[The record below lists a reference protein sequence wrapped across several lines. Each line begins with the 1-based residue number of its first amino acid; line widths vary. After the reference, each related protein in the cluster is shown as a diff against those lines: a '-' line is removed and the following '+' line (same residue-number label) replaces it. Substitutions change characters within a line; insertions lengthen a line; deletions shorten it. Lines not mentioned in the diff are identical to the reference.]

1 MFLPYI
7 KKLFKKLS
15 QGWLFIF
22 GTGMGISLVMGFFYM
37 SQPEFIKA
45 LDNKVYD
52 TLVQNTYSNRTTGI
66 PVVVDIDEKA
76 LAKFGQFPWPRYRVA
91 LLLAGI
97 SEYGA
102 MSAGLDILFA
112 EPDRTSPISLQHS
125 VKRDLLIDIGF
136 TGIPDALMDNDK
148 VLSGVL
154 GSGPYVLGYFFNFM
168 PVETPHEG
176 CILHPLR
183 ANTIRVDNA
192 PASVVNNL
200 FVATE
205 AVCNLPV
212 LAGAAHYSGFY
223 NTDPDPDGI
232 VRRTPMTIYWNEN
245 FYPSLSLATLME
257 GFQVKQNIFKLN
269 RLGAESMRF
278 NPSGNPMK
286 VLSDLMQ
293 NRHFVDE
300 FGGSD
305 IQGVLASGK
314 VKTLKDLYDR
324 LAEMG
329 SPSANII
336 HFLMGQTVIPLDSK
350 AQLLLNWRGKGKTF
364 EYISAADILE
374 KKLPKDYLKG
384 KIVFVGTSAAGLK
397 DIRATPLD
405 KIYPGVE
412 AHATAVDNV
421 LTNDI
426 VSRPEW
432 VPGFEMIMIVV
443 LGVLSTCSLTW
454 AKAIWSLVPLAGIGF
469 GMWFGA
475 EWFIVEKKVYIS
487 PLIPLLTLGTNFTML
502 TLLKF
507 MREEGHK
514 KFLHDTFQS
523 YLSPELI
530 ENMIKNNEMPELG
543 GEARIC
549 TAYFTD
555 IQGFSSFSEILTA
568 HQLVELLNEYLSAM
582 TDILIG
588 DKGTLDKYEGD
599 AIIAFF
605 GAPLDVPDHAVR
617 ACRVA
622 VAMQQTLLGLRA
634 KWSQEKV
641 DPAAPSRNTKNLPP
655 EQWPPDSKWPLLVH
669 EMKMR
674 IGINSGEIVVGN
686 MGSSM
691 RMNYTMMG
699 DPVNLS
705 ARLEA
710 AAKQYGVY
718 TMMSEFTLDLEYEV
732 EEGVVHKVRDM
743 VEVRFL
749 DNIQVVGKEQPVKV
763 FELCALKDGLAEKE
777 KQLFAIFNKGMEH
790 YLATEW
796 DEAMACFR
804 EAMPLERVPDGKTT
818 PSEVFLKRCEVFK
831 EHPPVAA
838 GAKWDGVFRLTKK

>member
-1 MFLPYI
+1 MIPRYI

-15 QGWLFIF
+15 QGWVFIF
-22 GTGMGISLVMGFFYM
+22 GTGMCISLLMGFFYVV
-37 SQPEFIKA
+37 QPEFIKA

-52 TLVQNTYSNRTTGI
+52 TLVQSTYSHRTTGI
-66 PVVVDIDEKA
+66 PVIVDIDEKA

-91 LLLAGI
+91 LLLA
-97 SEYGA
+97 SLREYGA

-112 EPDRTSPISLQHS
+112 EPDRTSPISLQRS

-136 TGIPDALMDNDK
+136 TGIPAALMDNDE
-148 VLSGVL
+148 VLAGVL
-154 GSGPYVLGYFFNFM
+154 GSGPYVLGYFFNFE
-168 PVETPHEG
+168 PVEIPREG
-176 CILHPLR
+176 CVLHTMR
-183 ANTIRVDNA
+183 ATVLKAKGTPPNVEQ
-192 PASVVNNL
+192 NL

-205 AVCNLPV
+205 PVCNLPI
-212 LAGAAHYSGFY
+212 LSKNAHYSGFY

-232 VRRTPMTIYWNEN
+232 VRRTPMTIYYDGQY
-245 FYPSLSLATLME
+245 YPSLSLATLME
-257 GFQVKQNIFKLN
+257 GFQIKQNVFKLN
-269 RLGAESMRF
+269 QEGAESMRF
-278 NPSGNPMK
+278 NPSANPMQ
-286 VLSDLMQ
+286 VLTGLLH
-293 NRHFVDE
+293 NEHFVKN

-305 IQGVLASGK
+305 IQGILASGK
-314 VKTLKDLYDR
+314 VKTLKDLFEQLRDIH
-324 LAEMG
+324 
-329 SPSANII
+329 SPAASVVQ
-336 HFLMGQTVIPLDSK
+336 FLMGQTIIPLDAK
-350 AQLLLNWRGKGKTF
+350 GQLLINWRGRGKTF
-364 EYISAADILE
+364 EYISAADVLE
-374 KKLPKDYLKG
+374 KKLPKDALQG
-384 KIVFVGTSAAGLK
+384 KIVFIGTSAAGLK

-405 KIYPGVE
+405 KIFPGVE
-412 AHATAVDNV
+412 AHATVVDNL

-426 VSRPEW
+426 VSRPTW
-432 VPGFEMIMIVV
+432 VPGFELIMIVV

-454 AKAIWSLVPLAGIGF
+454 AKAIWSLVPLVGIGF

-475 EWFIVEKKVYIS
+475 EWFFADKKVYIS
-487 PLIPLLTLGTNFTML
+487 PFIPMLTLGTNFTVL

-530 ENMIKNNEMPELG
+530 ENMIKSNEMPELG
-543 GEARIC
+543 GEARVC

-605 GAPLDVPDHAVR
+605 GAPLDVPDHALR

-622 VAMQQTLLGLRA
+622 VAMQHTLLDLRA
-634 KWSQEKV
+634 KWAQEKV
-641 DPAAPSRNTKNLPP
+641 DPAAPSRNTKHLPP
-655 EQWPPDSKWPLLVH
+655 EQWAPDSKWPKLVH

-699 DPVNLS
+699 DSVNLS

-718 TMMSEFTLDLEYEV
+718 TMMSDFTMELTLEGDD
-732 EEGVVHKVRDM
+732 GVVRKIRDL
-743 VEVRFL
+743 VETRFL
-749 DNIQVVGKEQPVKV
+749 DNIQVVGKEEPVKV
-763 FELCALKDGLAEKE
+763 YELCALKGDLTEQEQK
-777 KQLFAIFNKGMEH
+777 LFAIFNKGMAH

-818 PSEVFLKRCEVFK
+818 PSEVFLKRCEMFK
-831 EHPPVAA
+831 EHPPVEP
-838 GAKWDGVFRLTKK
+838 GKTWDGVFRLTKK